1 MGQKNYKK
9 YFPIYEEYPQLA
21 YLDSAASS
29 LKAKMVIDTIDQYYN
44 KLGVNVHRG
53 VYDLSYK
60 ATDLY
65 EESRKKVADFV
76 GAQFEEIVFSR
87 GCSNSLNMIIQMIG
101 KTLNKDDEI
110 ISSELEHHSSILPW
124 MALQE
129 TIGIKIKYIPLNE
142 EGRIT
147 YENFCSVVS
156 EKTKVVCIN
165 HVSNVLGYIAPI
177 DKIIPFCKAKEI
189 ITIIDGAQSVPHLKV
204 DVKKIDCDFYCFS
217 GHKMCGPTGI
227 GVLYGKL
234 SLLEKLTP
242 VEFGGDMADI
252 VEKDHFTYKSA
263 PYKFE
268 TGTPLIS
275 EAIGLGTACDF
286 LKMIGMENIEK
297 REQELLKYTLDKLKN
312 IKGLTI
318 YNKSCE
324 TGILSF
330 NIDGVHPHDAASIFD
345 KNQVCIRAGHHCCQ
359 LITKWLKQIST
370 LRASFY
376 FYNDFNDCDKFVD
389 SVKEAIDFFGNF
401 EV

>member
-1 MGQKNYKK
+1 MHYNNLKQ
-9 YFPIYEEYPQLA
+9 YFPIYDKNPDLA

-29 LKAKMVIDTIDQYYN
+29 LKPKVVIDEIDNYYN
-44 KLGVNVHRG
+44 NLGVNVHRG
-53 VYDLSYK
+53 VYDLSYR

-65 EESRKKVADFV
+65 EEARTKIASFINAK
-76 GAQFEEIVFSR
+76 FEEVVFTR
-87 GCSNSLNMIIQMIG
+87 GCSSALNMVCTMLSEI
-101 KTLNKDDEI
+101 LNDGDEI

-124 MALQE
+124 MNL
-129 TIGIKIKYIPLNE
+129 KRFKKVNVKYIPLNE

-147 YENFCSVVS
+147 FESFLNTLTEN
-156 EKTKVVCIN
+156 TKVVAIN
-165 HVSNVLGYIAPI
+165 HVSNVLGYVCPI
-177 DKIIPFCKAKEI
+177 EQIIEECNKRNI
-189 ITIIDGAQSVPHLKV
+189 ITVIDGAQAIPHKKV
-204 DVKKIDCDFYCFS
+204 DVKKLNCDFYCFS

-234 SLLEKLTP
+234 DLLEKLNP

-252 VEKDHFTYKSA
+252 VYKDSFTFKSS

-275 EAIGLGTACDF
+275 EAIGLGKAVEF
-286 LKMIGMENIEK
+286 LNEIGMDYIENREK
-297 REQELLKYTLDKLKN
+297 ELLQYTLNKLKEVE
-312 IKGLTI
+312 GLTI

-345 KNQVCIRAGHHCCQ
+345 KNKVCIRAGHHCSQ
-359 LITKWLKQIST
+359 LITRWLNQIST

-376 FYNDFNDCDKFVD
+376 FYNDFSDCDKFVE
-389 SVKEAIDFFGNF
+389 SVKEAIDFFGGF
-401 EV
+401 DL